1 MLTLN
6 KMISE
11 GAFRVC
17 YEHPENP
24 KWCIRVAKKQ
34 DNLKVLKLE
43 LENYRKVKAHLA
55 AYLTAYEEELVDTD
69 LGLGLVSELLRDD
82 DGKIS
87 QPVYQYAENMDSD
100 LSRQLK
106 DFFSILVYTQTFFFD
121 FNLKNFI
128 VRIKD
133 GRKQLKFIDLKSLNK
148 NRSWSFLQME
158 RVIPALAMWKMK
170 RRIKRFYEEISQP
183 YPFEN

>member
-1 MLTLN
+1 MLVL
-6 KMISE
+6 KKIISE

-24 KWCIRVAKKQ
+24 EWCIRVAKKK

-43 LENYRKVKAHLA
+43 LANFQKVKNILSD
-55 AYLTAYEEELVDTD
+55 YVTSYQEELVDTD

-87 QPVYQYAENMDSD
+87 ESVYEYRENMDKD

-106 DFFSILVYTQTFFFD
+106 DFFSILIYTQTFFFD
-121 FNLKNFI
+121 FNLKNLI
-128 VRIKD
+128 VRVKN
-133 GRKQLKFIDLKSLNK
+133 GKLQLKFIDLKSLNK
-148 NRSWSFLQME
+148 NRSWSFLQLE
-158 RVIPALAMWKMK
+158 RVIPTLALWKMK
-170 RRIKRFYEEISQP
+170 RRIKRFYDEINQP
-183 YPFEN
+183 YPFKN